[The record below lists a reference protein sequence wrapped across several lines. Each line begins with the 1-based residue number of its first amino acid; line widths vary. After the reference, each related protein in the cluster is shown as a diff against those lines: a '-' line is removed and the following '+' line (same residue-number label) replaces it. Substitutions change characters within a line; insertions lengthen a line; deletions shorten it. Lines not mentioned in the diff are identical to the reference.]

1 MSIYDN
7 SLGEFAKVIPIQPG
21 TNLDMT
27 KFATNMW
34 IDAQHTRWD
43 NGFPRKMGGYE
54 LISYGSNTIVRSI
67 YVNIVDDNR
76 RYIYMQDNGVLQV
89 DVNPEGSVVSVK
101 NRTPQNWE
109 APDEDNNYNF
119 SFTEFSLINSR
130 SGSITS
136 DTYLYF
142 VPLENA
148 KNPYTNKEK
157 PVYFGRIDRDTPF
170 EIYKAKVGNDATI
183 LTEIRTSGG
192 IIESAQRLFIYGNGG
207 LVYYTERNKPQ
218 EILTENFAAG
228 GSLKLLASRP
238 WRSNL
243 LFWSPEVLYLGQ
255 FTVAAGLVLTPVTSI
270 TIASPSSIIDGRN
283 STYYWMGL
291 NQMYAY
297 NGALSVFQND
307 NNRNYLYEHLNKSY
321 LGNCWGV
328 YLEAFTEIAWFV
340 PMNNDREAS
349 LGIFHNTEEKT
360 WYKTILNRSCGIT
373 TGVAPYPVLAD
384 NQILPNSTN
393 ENYPVWYHDKGVN
406 RKVGEQE
413 YPIEAWVE
421 SKMFSIYLENVSA
434 NIALLLR
441 RYEKNINQV
450 GDMFLEV
457 KHYNYPDSEPVSLE
471 SIRFS
476 PTTTNINFAKES
488 SLFSFKFT
496 SNALNG
502 FYQFGPLVINYEN
515 GNTRPTT
522 SDIT

>member
-54 LISYGSNTIVRSI
+54 LISYGNSSITRAI
-67 YVNIVDDNR
+67 YVNIVEDNR

-89 DVNPEGSVVSVK
+89 DVNPVGNVVKVV
-101 NRTPQNWE
+101 NRTPASWE
-109 APDEDNNYNF
+109 PPDSDNNYNF
-119 SFTEFSLINSR
+119 SYTEFSLINSQD
-130 SGSITS
+130 GSIVS

-148 KNPYTNKEK
+148 KNPYTNREK
-157 PVYFGRIDRDTPF
+157 GVYFGRIDEDTPF
-170 EIYKAKVGNDATI
+170 KPYEATI
-183 LTEIRTSGG
+183 GGAGSPTVISTSGG
-192 IIESAQRLFIYGNGG
+192 IIESNQRLYIYGNGG
-207 LVYYTERNKPQ
+207 LVYYTERNEPQ
-218 EILTENFAAG
+218 TILSGSYSAG
-228 GSLKLLASRP
+228 GSLKLLAARP
-238 WRSNL
+238 WRGNL

-255 FTVAAGLVLTPVTSI
+255 FSADLKLLLTPVTSI

-307 NNRNYLYEHLNKSY
+307 NNRNYLYEHLNRSY
-321 LGNCWGV
+321 LGNCWGM
-328 YLEAFTEIAWFV
+328 YLEGFTEIAWFV
-340 PMNNDREAS
+340 PQGTDKEAS

-373 TGVAPYPVLAD
+373 TGVAPYPVMAD
-384 NQILPNSTN
+384 NKTLPFFSND
-393 ENYPVWYHDKGVN
+393 YPVWYHDKGVN
-406 RKVGEQE
+406 QKVGDQE

-441 RYEKNINQV
+441 RYEKNINQT

-457 KHYNYPDSEPVSLE
+457 KHYNYPDSEPVALE
-471 SIRFS
+471 KIKFT
-476 PTTTNINFAKES
+476 PETTNINFAKES
-488 SLFSFKFT
+488 SLFSFKFS